1 MDILQNSF
9 DTVSFVIHS
18 LTSKII
24 FWLLLVGSIYILLKE
39 YSRGWR
45 QLAFVTCILSLY
57 AAVIVPIMNWKSGA
71 YKCIVQGNNIPR
83 GRLDFCREGMY
94 AWYGENLWQWVF
106 GIGIALIFI
115 VYFYI
120 NNRDSY

>member
-9 DTVSFVIHS
+9 DIVSFVIHS

-24 FWLLLVGSIYILLKE
+24 FWVLFVGSIYILFKE

-45 QLAFVTCILSLY
+45 QLALVTCFLSLY
-57 AAVIVPIMNWKSGA
+57 AAAIVPIMNWKSGA
-71 YKCIVQGNNIPR
+71 YKCIVQGNKITR
-83 GRLDFCREGMY
+83 GGLDFCREGVY

-106 GIGIALIFI
+106 GIGIAVIFI

-120 NNRDSY
+120 NRDSY

>member
-18 LTSKII
+18 LASKFI
-24 FWLLLVGSIYILLKE
+24 FWLLLAGSIYTLFKA
-39 YSRGWR
+39 YSEGWR
-45 QLAFVTCILSLY
+45 KLALMTGTLSFY

-71 YKCIVQGNNIPR
+71 YKCILQGDKITR
-83 GRLDFCREGMY
+83 GGLDFCREGMY

-106 GIGIALIFI
+106 GIGIALIFLG
-115 VYFYI
+115 YFYI
-120 NNRDSY
+120 NRDSY